1 MKIDIHTLIGEATAY
16 DKKQQIE
23 AKRPKSWLKSVSAF
37 ANGEGGTLIFG
48 ISDDD
53 QIVGL
58 ENAEQDAELISEA
71 IKTKLDP
78 IPTIQLEFQ
87 EIDGKKLILL
97 HIASG
102 NETPYYYIGD
112 KQRIAFTRIGNESVV
127 ADRIQL
133 RNLVLKGTGKNFDSL
148 TAPYR
153 FEDMSFT
160 KLKSVHFKRL
170 GRSFEDSEFTS
181 WGIIDTQGKL
191 TNAGALIA
199 DDSPIRQS
207 RIFCTRWNGL
217 DMTTGLGEALD
228 DAEFEGSVIGQLQD
242 AVAFVRNNSHKKW
255 WKEATYREEL
265 PDYPER
271 AVTEVISNAII
282 HRDYLELGSEIHIDM
297 YDNRMEVY
305 SPGGMM
311 DGTLIQQLDPMT
323 VPSKRRNPLLADFFN
338 RLDLM
343 ERRGSGMKK
352 IIKEYKHFEKISGYK
367 APDFNSNAGEFH
379 VTLWNLNYISDD
391 AKEFANDTKQFAN
404 SEKQFANG
412 TKQFANSEK
421 QFANGTKQ
429 FANSEKQFAND
440 TKQFANS
447 EKQFAN
453 DTKQFANEKKENAR
467 EIKQRKEFIKAKRGI
482 YKLISS
488 NPKTTTVQMAEKLN
502 ISTRQVQKYLK
513 RLTEQNLIVREGNR
527 INGSWKILDEEYT
540 NFFGRI

>member
-37 ANGEGGTLIFG
+37 ANGEGGTLVFG
-48 ISDDD
+48 ITDDD
-53 QIVGL
+53 QVVGL

-78 IPTIQLEFQ
+78 IPTINLEFQ
-87 EIDGKKLILL
+87 EVEGKKLILL

-102 NETPYYYIGD
+102 DETPYYYIGD
-112 KQRIAFTRIGNESVV
+112 KQRVAFIRIGNESVV

-133 RNLVLKGTGKNFDSL
+133 RNLVLKGTGKNYDSL
-148 TAPYR
+148 AAPYR
-153 FEDMSFT
+153 FDDMSFT

-217 DMTTGLGEALD
+217 DMTSGLGEALD

-242 AVAFVRNNSHKKW
+242 AVAFIKNNSHKKW

-282 HRDYLELGSEIHIDM
+282 HRNYLELGSEIHIDM

-311 DGTLIQQLDPMT
+311 DGSLIQHLDPMN

-338 RLDLM
+338 RLELM

-352 IIKEYKHFEKISGYK
+352 IVKEYKHFEKFPGYK
-367 APDFNSNAGEFH
+367 APEFKSNSGEFH
-379 VTLWNLNYISDD
+379 VTLWNLNYGMNVIKDSPHVVKASEDVVKD
-391 AKEFANDTKQFAN
+391 VAKEVENVIKAKANVT
-404 SEKQFANG
+404 
-412 TKQFANSEK
+412 
-421 QFANGTKQ
+421 
-429 FANSEKQFAND
+429 
-440 TKQFANS
+440 
-447 EKQFAN
+447 
-453 DTKQFANEKKENAR
+453 
-467 EIKQRKEFIKAKRGI
+467 KEFIKAQRQI
-482 YKLISS
+482 YKLISQTPQI
-488 NPKTTTVQMAEKLN
+488 NATQMSEN
-502 ISTRQVQKYLK
+502 MGISLRQVQRYLK
-513 RLTEQNLIVREGNR
+513 QLSDLNLIVREGGR
-527 INGSWKILDEEYT
+527 KNGIWKILDDEYEG
-540 NFFGRI
+540 FFKRI